1 SDMLAWRDWTRP
13 SVAVPREPTMSDSR
27 RITLDE
33 FERKV
38 LDPDTPE
45 SELRQYVKVDE
56 QASGAMRPR
65 LTLDT
70 TRVVPPENDQQ
81 RRGGMLLARL
91 NWLARA
97 RRRRI
102 FEARM
107 MEKPGP
113 VIVAEGDSW
122 FQFPLLLKDV
132 IDHLLDRGRLVSS
145 LDEAGDTLDNM
156 VKQR

>member
-1 SDMLAWRDWTRP
+1 
-13 SVAVPREPTMSDSR
+13 MSDSR

-70 TRVVPPENDQQ
+70 TRVVPPENDEQ
-81 RRGGMLLARL
+81 RRGDGGEDALAEEVV
-91 NWLARA
+91 AD
-97 RRRRI
+97 
-102 FEARM
+102 ED
-107 MEKPGP
+107 PGDDGAHHH
-113 VIVAEGDSW
+113 VDEGDEGGADEGGRDAVRVPDGSG
-122 FQFPLLLKDV
+122 PLEEPG
-132 IDHLLDRGRLVSS
+132 DRPG
-145 LDEAGDTLDNM
+145 A
-156 VKQR
+156 